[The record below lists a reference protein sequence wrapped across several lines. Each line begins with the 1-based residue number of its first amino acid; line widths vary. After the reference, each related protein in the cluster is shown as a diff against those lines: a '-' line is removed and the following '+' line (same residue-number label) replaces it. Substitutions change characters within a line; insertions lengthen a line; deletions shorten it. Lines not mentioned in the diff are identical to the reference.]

1 MDRFS
6 PPSLIVP
13 VVLSLFAAIFLSLG
27 YNMPPNSVIRTLFVA
42 IGVVLSGAALFTGAD
57 WLIWKLGDHIKRLR
71 ESWYAPVLSLA
82 TAISIMNREQLA
94 LMGAVSPFRV
104 EGRLSV
110 NGVQWWLHT
119 IQGDIPY
126 GWISGYLE
134 KCALSYP
141 QFEPQHG
148 YSDTLNRDYIQWFT
162 GLMVSNNMA
171 ERSVGNRPARWTV
184 PLDVVYQRLGLDEGP
199 PGPPP
204 PSSV

>member
-13 VVLSLFAAIFLSLG
+13 GVLSLFAAIFLSLG
-27 YNMPPNSVIRTLFVA
+27 YNMPPNSVIRTLCVA

-110 NGVQWWLHT
+110 NGVQWLLN
-119 IQGDIPY
+119 ISQVDIRYVKIKGDY
-126 GWISGYLE
+126 WESE
-134 KCALSYP
+134 LSYS

-148 YSDTLNRDYIQWFT
+148 
-162 GLMVSNNMA
+162 
-171 ERSVGNRPARWTV
+171 
-184 PLDVVYQRLGLDEGP
+184 
-199 PGPPP
+199 
-204 PSSV
+204 